1 MKFSINKDEIIHQLQ
16 SLAAVADK
24 KQTLPILSNIYLK
37 CSGDELTLKSTDLE
51 VELEFKLTAQNS
63 EDGETT
69 IPSKKISDIVRELPD
84 GEIAFSLNDDGNKM
98 QVKSS
103 SGRYNLATISA
114 GDFPDFDTVP
124 SDNIYDISSDDLLA
138 LIQKT
143 SFAMANQDWRHY
155 LNGCLLQKNMNEI
168 NMVATDAHR
177 LAVYKLKLD
186 QEGDFFGIIPRKTI
200 IELTKILPKNNEQIQ
215 FYINAN
221 NIVFMYK
228 NFTFKSKLVDG
239 NYPDFT
245 KVIPSGDGLEIGV
258 NRKSLIE
265 TLSRVSVLSS
275 EKFKGVKLKT
285 NENSLEVSAHNPDQE
300 SAEESLNIISGSA
313 PGFDVAFNVNYL
325 KEVLSTI
332 EDDEIKLISFGTDKS
347 ALIEGSDK
355 QQTLVLMPLLL

>member
-51 VELEFKLTAQNS
+51 VELEFKLTTQNS

-69 IPSKKISDIVRELPD
+69 IPSKKISDIVRELPE
-84 GEIAFSLNDDGNKM
+84 GEIAFSLNEDGNKM

-124 SDNIYDISSDDLLA
+124 SDKTYDISSDDLLA

-186 QEGDFFGIIPRKTI
+186 PYSRP
-200 IELTKILPKNNEQIQ
+200 L
-215 FYINAN
+215 
-221 NIVFMYK
+221 
-228 NFTFKSKLVDG
+228 FKFSIW
-239 NYPDFT
+239 NYST
-245 KVIPSGDGLEIGV
+245 
-258 NRKSLIE
+258 
-265 TLSRVSVLSS
+265 
-275 EKFKGVKLKT
+275 
-285 NENSLEVSAHNPDQE
+285 EN
-300 SAEESLNIISGSA
+300 
-313 PGFDVAFNVNYL
+313 YY
-325 KEVLSTI
+325 
-332 EDDEIKLISFGTDKS
+332 
-347 ALIEGSDK
+347 
-355 QQTLVLMPLLL
+355 

>member
-1 MKFSINKDEIIHQLQ
+1 MKFSVEKEDIIHQLQ

-24 KQTLPILSNIYLK
+24 KQTLPILSNVYMRCENNKLV
-37 CSGDELTLKSTDLE
+37 LKSTDLE
-51 VELEFKLTAQNS
+51 VELEFNCPANTVQ
-63 EDGETT
+63 EGEIT
-69 IPSKKISDIVRELPD
+69 IPSKKVADIVKELPE
-84 GEIAFSLNDDGNKM
+84 GTIEFEFNDDSSKM
-98 QVKSS
+98 QVQSS
-103 SGRYNLATISA
+103 TGKYNLATQVA

-124 SDNIYDISSDDLLA
+124 SDTVFSINSDNLTA

-155 LNGCLLQKNMNEI
+155 LNGCLIQKNMNEI
-168 NMVATDAHR
+168 IMVATDAHR
-177 LAVYKLKLD
+177 LAVYKLE
-186 QEGDFFGIIPRKTI
+186 QTEEGEFSGIIPRKTI
-200 IELTKILPKNNEQIQ
+200 IELMKILPKGNEEIQ

-245 KVIPSGDGLEIGV
+245 KVIPTGNGLEISL

-285 NENSLEVSAHNPDQE
+285 KDGKLEVSAHNPDQE
-300 SAEESLNIISGSA
+300 SAEESLELDSCSD
-313 PGFDVAFNVNYL
+313 GFDVAFNVNYL
-325 KEVLSTI
+325 REVLSTI
-332 EDDEIKLISFGTDKS
+332 EDEKIKLISFGADKS
-347 ALIEGSDK
+347 ALIESTDEK
-355 QQTLVLMPLLL
+355 QTLVLMPLLL